1 MVSSADNWEEIQ
13 DIQDERLGILDRV
26 RVTDI
31 PTTQKFVPLSPVST
45 IWQTT
50 PKSDSLSMHD
60 LSSIIHPSDD
70 ASIDKHGSVHEN
82 EGANLTGEPIL
93 LALACD
99 ALNTS
104 LNTMHK
110 L

>member
-1 MVSSADNWEEIQ
+1 
-13 DIQDERLGILDRV
+13 
-26 RVTDI
+26 
-31 PTTQKFVPLSPVST
+31 
-45 IWQTT
+45 
-50 PKSDSLSMHD
+50 MHD